1 MFDKEKYQEKVKRLK
16 EAKKI
21 IPKNSYY
28 VLNFKGN
35 KKMVINK
42 KGVYHLKDLY
52 GVKTELV
59 EWKVFNNVGK
69 YI

>member
-28 VLNFKGN
+28 ILNFKGN

-42 KGVYHLKDLY
+42 KGV
-52 GVKTELV
+52 
-59 EWKVFNNVGK
+59 
-69 YI
+69 